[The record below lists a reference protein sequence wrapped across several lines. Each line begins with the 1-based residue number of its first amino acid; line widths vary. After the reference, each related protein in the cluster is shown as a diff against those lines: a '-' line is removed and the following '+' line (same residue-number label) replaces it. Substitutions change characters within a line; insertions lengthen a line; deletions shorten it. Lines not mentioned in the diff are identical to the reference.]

1 MFFGGNSD
9 GPLLVLP
16 RFPRLLWLVLLI
28 CIREGSPRRRL
39 PAGRLAGMMSP
50 SRALSVDD
58 DELGIDVSPEVRA
71 ATAPDAELA
80 GVELA
85 PGTGH
90 RLHGAGRRLPA
101 GGGGDRG
108 ARCRVGRPHPL
119 PFAGRRGI
127 DHRRLAPGRAGPA
140 AVPHPLQS
148 EPGGRPRRPRR
159 PAGPR
164 RRAFANRR
172 APWSDAFTTP
182 GRTAAGWRCSP
193 PTALMSAAAAS
204 GAAPRSGECETCQ
217 RAGWHPR
224 HSSTM

>member
-1 MFFGGNSD
+1 MAPVS
-9 GPLLVLP
+9 LP
-16 RFPRLLWLVLLI
+16 RFPRLLWLVLLS
-28 CIREGSPRRRL
+28 CIREESPRRRL
-39 PAGRLAGMMSP
+39 PAGRLAGMMSL

-108 ARCRVGRPHPL
+108 AGCRVGRPHPL
-119 PFAGRRGI
+119 PFAGRRGT

-148 EPGGRPRRPRR
+148 EPAGRPRRPRR
-159 PAGPR
+159 RAGPGAGR
-164 RRAFANRR
+164 AAHADGLPAPLRGRSVRQPARALVGRIYPTRADSSGVALFATDSAHVRRCRVWRRASL
-172 APWSDAFTTP
+172 W
-182 GRTAAGWRCSP
+182 
-193 PTALMSAAAAS
+193 
-204 GAAPRSGECETCQ
+204 
-217 RAGWHPR
+217 
-224 HSSTM
+224 

>member
-1 MFFGGNSD
+1 MAPVS
-9 GPLLVLP
+9 LA

-28 CIREGSPRRRL
+28 CIREESPRRRL

-50 SRALSVDD
+50 PRALSVEDE
-58 DELGIDVSPEVRA
+58 ELGIDVSPEVRA

-90 RLHGAGRRLPA
+90 RPHGAD
-101 GGGGDRG
+101 GDCLQVEAEIEVRG
-108 ARCRVGRPHPL
+108 AASVGLTLCRSPDGEEQTIV
-119 PFAGRRGI
+119 AW
-127 DHRRLAPGRAGPA
+127 HRDETGPA
-140 AVPHPLQS
+140 AGPHPLQS

-204 GAAPRSGECETCQ
+204 GAAPRSGECEACQ

-224 HSSTM
+224 HWSTMYG